1 MSVSE
6 ILGSKGADTPKVIT
20 TQPAAVLQ
28 DVAELLARHKIGA
41 LVVLDGADVCGIVS
55 ERDIVRHI
63 AAEKAD
69 ALNQTVSQCMT
80 RAVVSCKRSDSID
93 LVMEKMT
100 AGRFRHLPVIE
111 DGKLEGII
119 SIGDV
124 VKRKIEQAERDAED
138 LKRYIAS

>member
-6 ILGSKGADTPKVIT
+6 ILGSKGGNAPQVIT
-20 TQPAAVLQ
+20 TQPDAALQ
-28 DVAELLARHKIGA
+28 DVAELLAKHKIGA
-41 LVVLDGADVCGIVS
+41 LVVLDGSQVCGILS
-55 ERDIVRHI
+55 ERDIVRQI
-63 AAEKAD
+63 ARDKAE
-69 ALNQTVSQCMT
+69 ALSQTVSQCMT
-80 RAVVSCKRSDSID
+80 KAVISCTRSDTID

-100 AGRFRHLPVIE
+100 GGRFRHLPVIE